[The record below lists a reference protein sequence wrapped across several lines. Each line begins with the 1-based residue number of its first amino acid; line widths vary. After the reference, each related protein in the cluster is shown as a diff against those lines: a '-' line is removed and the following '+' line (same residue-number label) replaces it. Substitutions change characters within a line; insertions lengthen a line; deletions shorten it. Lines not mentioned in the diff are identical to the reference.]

1 VSEAVWGVDFESFV
15 LETLEAYSRLARAQA
30 GDLHSAEDAVQD
42 VYLNMYRR
50 WEELSTRQ
58 GSLTAY
64 GRMAVKNAVISQF
77 RKNRRM
83 VPAPVQEMPEQE
95 SGIGIPGAAYEMFK
109 EGIDELIAEL
119 PERQRQVI
127 TLCILQDLSPAVVAK
142 RLRIKEESVKR
153 YVKAAANNLKKSI
166 YESSEEV
173 TA

>member
-1 VSEAVWGVDFESFV
+1 
-15 LETLEAYSRLARAQA
+15 
-30 GDLHSAEDAVQD
+30 
-42 VYLNMYRR
+42 M
-50 WEELSTRQ
+50 
-58 GSLTAY
+58 
-64 GRMAVKNAVISQF
+64 F
-77 RKNRRM
+77 R
-83 VPAPVQEMPEQE
+83 
-95 SGIGIPGAAYEMFK
+95 

-153 YVKAAANNLKKSI
+153 YIKAAANNLKKSI